1 MNGKALFFLLAVGVL
16 LMTVAAN
23 KGGLSL
29 PRGIR
34 NNNPGNIRW
43 DGSTQWQGM
52 TGQDDKGFIKFKS
65 MAYGIRA
72 MSKVLDSYA
81 RRGVNTVETVIATWA
96 PAIENNVEAY
106 VSSVEQQTGLS
117 RYKVLTAEDRPA
129 LVAAIIKHENGKTIS
144 QAMIEHGLSL
154 A

>member
-1 MNGKALFFLLAVGVL
+1 LLAVGVL
-16 LMTVAAN
+16 IMTVAN
-23 KGGLSL
+23 NGNLPFM

-43 DGSTQWQGM
+43 DGKTQWQGM
-52 TGQDDKGFIKFKS
+52 TGQDDKGFIKFRT
-65 MAYGIRA
+65 MAHGIRA

-81 RRGVNTVETVIATWA
+81 RRGVNTIESVIATWA

-106 VSSVEQQTGLS
+106 VRSVEQQTGLD
-117 RYKVLTAEDRPA
+117 RHKVLTAADRPA

-144 QAMIEHGLSL
+144 EAMIERGL
-154 A
+154 AMA